1 MRPSRPSLALL
12 AVLAVGVAGC
22 SEKESGL
29 GKGKKEEPTRQAAP
43 ASGGAASKG
52 GASAQQ
58 AAARPQP
65 KITVPG
71 GSPPT
76 KLKVEDLEKGSGPIA
91 RPGSQLSVNYAGVS
105 YSTGKVFDSSF
116 KRGQPFPFQLGAGM
130 VIPGWDQGIQG
141 MKVGGRRRLTIP
153 PKLAYG
159 PQGQPPTIKPNETL
173 VFVID
178 LLSAQ

>member
-65 KITVPG
+65 KITVPEWLA
-71 GSPPT
+71 PT

-178 LLSAQ
+178 LLSAR